1 MDAQKVVDK
10 LVLKIAKLEL
20 ENTLFQVQV
29 EDLTEQL
36 NVKENGENNE

>member
-20 ENTLFQVQV
+20 ENTLLQVQV

-36 NVKENGENNE
+36 NVKENGEENE